1 MYQDY
6 RYVGLQCVRIIVVG
20 VTMYQDFSCGGL
32 QYIRIIVVVFT
43 PIFMSLC
50 FVFLQGIFGDMSL
63 HLAFVSTHHAPN
75 KSINLIALA

>member
-32 QYIRIIVVVFT
+32 QDYSCGFHTHFHVPVFC
-43 PIFMSLC
+43 L
-50 FVFLQGIFGDMSL
+50 
-63 HLAFVSTHHAPN
+63 STRHFW
-75 KSINLIALA
+75 